1 MTCCLNFARAL
12 QRRTSLRFSSARLRN
27 LTLERCIPMKQKYQ
41 ITKNTKSRQLVIQ
54 EYAILTGTLRR
65 KDFPGAQD
73 DEFSLLCQE
82 TYDTQAVK
90 KSISEGKSSLIN
102 MLRTR
107 HLFPIGMYM
116 DKIAD
121 TVIALFAAA
130 GEQSELL
137 VFDDKEFIY
146 GDPVDEEIE
155 EEIDDEDDVESTDDL
170 DGLLKDDIKIKESVS
185 PDSTDHE
192 PFDEEKL

>member
-1 MTCCLNFARAL
+1 
-12 QRRTSLRFSSARLRN
+12 
-27 LTLERCIPMKQKYQ
+27 MKQKYQ
-41 ITKNTKSRQLVIQ
+41 IIKNTKTRQLIIQ
-54 EYAILTGTLRR
+54 EYAVLTGTMRR

-73 DEFSLLCQE
+73 DEFSLLCEE
-82 TYDTQAVK
+82 TYET
-90 KSISEGKSSLIN
+90 KSVNKAISEGKSSLIGL
-102 MLRTR
+102 LRTR
-107 HLFPIGMYM
+107 HLFPIGLYM

-121 TVIALFAAA
+121 TVIALFAAK
-130 GEQSELL
+130 GEQSEML

-146 GDPVDEEIE
+146 GDPVEETIE
-155 EEIDDEDDVESTDDL
+155 EEIDEEDEVESTDDL

>member
-1 MTCCLNFARAL
+1 
-12 QRRTSLRFSSARLRN
+12 
-27 LTLERCIPMKQKYQ
+27 MKQKYQ
-41 ITKNTKSRQLVIQ
+41 IIKNTKTRQLIIQ
-54 EYAILTGTLRR
+54 EYAVLTGTMRR

-73 DEFSLLCQE
+73 DEFSLLCEE
-82 TYDTQAVK
+82 TYET
-90 KSISEGKSSLIN
+90 KSVNKAISEGKASLISL
-102 MLRTR
+102 LRTK

-116 DKIAD
+116 DKIAE
-121 TVIALFAAA
+121 TVIAIFAAK

-137 VFDDKEFIY
+137 VFDDKDFIY
-146 GDPVDEEIE
+146 GDPVE
-155 EEIDDEDDVESTDDL
+155 EEIQEEIADEDEVESADDL

>member
-1 MTCCLNFARAL
+1 
-12 QRRTSLRFSSARLRN
+12 
-27 LTLERCIPMKQKYQ
+27 MKQKFQ
-41 ITKNTKSRQLVIQ
+41 ITKNTKSRQLEIKEFAV
-54 EYAILTGTLRR
+54 LSGTLRR

-73 DEFSLLCQE
+73 DEFSLLCE
-82 TYDTQAVK
+82 ENYDTKLVNNA
-90 KSISEGKSSLIN
+90 ISEGRSSLIN
-102 MLRTR
+102 LLRTR
-107 HLFPIGMYM
+107 HLFPIGTYM

-121 TVIALFAAA
+121 TVIALYAAK

-146 GDPVDEEIE
+146 GDPVEEEIE
-155 EEIDDEDDVESTDDL
+155 EEIDDEDEVESTDDL

>member
-1 MTCCLNFARAL
+1 
-12 QRRTSLRFSSARLRN
+12 
-27 LTLERCIPMKQKYQ
+27 MKQKYQ
-41 ITKNTKSRQLVIQ
+41 ITKDTKTRQLIIQ
-54 EYAILTGTLRR
+54 EYAVLTGTMRR

-73 DEFSLLCQE
+73 DEYSLLCEE
-82 TYDTQAVK
+82 TYETKNVNKA
-90 KSISEGKSSLIN
+90 ISEGKSSLIKL
-102 MLRTR
+102 LRTK
-107 HLFPIGMYM
+107 HLFPIGLYM

-121 TVIALFAAA
+121 TVIAISAAK

-137 VFDDKEFIY
+137 SFDDKEFIY
-146 GDPVDEEIE
+146 GDPVEEEIE
-155 EEIDDEDDVESTDDL
+155 EEIADEDDVESTDDL

>member
-1 MTCCLNFARAL
+1 M
-12 QRRTSLRFSSARLRN
+12 
-27 LTLERCIPMKQKYQ
+27 
-41 ITKNTKSRQLVIQ
+41 
-54 EYAILTGTLRR
+54 RR

-73 DEFSLLCQE
+73 DEYSLLCEE
-82 TYDTQAVK
+82 TYETKNVNKA
-90 KSISEGKSSLIN
+90 ISEGKSSLIKL
-102 MLRTR
+102 LRTK
-107 HLFPIGMYM
+107 HLFPIGLYM

-121 TVIALFAAA
+121 TVIAIFAAK

-137 VFDDKEFIY
+137 SFDDKEFIY
-146 GDPVDEEIE
+146 GDPVEEEIE
-155 EEIDDEDDVESTDDL
+155 EEIAEEDDVESTDDL

>member
-1 MTCCLNFARAL
+1 
-12 QRRTSLRFSSARLRN
+12 
-27 LTLERCIPMKQKYQ
+27 MKQKYQ
-41 ITKNTKSRQLVIQ
+41 ITKNTKSRQLIIQ
-54 EYAILTGTLRR
+54 EYAVLTGSLRR

-73 DEFSLLCQE
+73 DEFSLLCEE
-82 TYDTQAVK
+82 TYET
-90 KSISEGKSSLIN
+90 KSVNKAISEGKSSLIDL
-102 MLRTR
+102 LRTR
-107 HLFPIGMYM
+107 HLFPIGIYM

-121 TVIALFAAA
+121 TVIALHAAK

-146 GDPVDEEIE
+146 GDPVEEEIE
-155 EEIDDEDDVESTDDL
+155 EAINDEDQVESPDDL
-170 DGLLKDDIKIKESVS
+170 NGLLKDDIKIKESVS

>member
-1 MTCCLNFARAL
+1 
-12 QRRTSLRFSSARLRN
+12 
-27 LTLERCIPMKQKYQ
+27 MKQKYQ
-41 ITKNTKSRQLVIQ
+41 IIKNTKTRQLIIQ
-54 EYAILTGTLRR
+54 EYAVLTGTMRR

-73 DEFSLLCQE
+73 DEFSLLCEE
-82 TYDTQAVK
+82 TYET
-90 KSISEGKSSLIN
+90 KSVNKAISEGKASLISL
-102 MLRTR
+102 LRTK

-116 DKIAD
+116 DKIAE
-121 TVIALFAAA
+121 TVIAIFAAK

-137 VFDDKEFIY
+137 VFDDKDFIY
-146 GDPVDEEIE
+146 GDPVE
-155 EEIDDEDDVESTDDL
+155 EEIQEEIADENEVESADDL